1 MRKDLS
7 MKVDK
12 NQFHKFF
19 RLQIIMIAGEL
30 LFFMGQNAVSAFA
43 QKEADQYIIGA
54 TDKLSVTFWQ
64 QPDLN
69 RDVRVSEDGFITLPV
84 VGEIKAAGIT
94 TSALSKKIIQQM
106 SFYNA
111 SVSQATVTIDEF
123 NSRSVV
129 VGGQVITPGRMGY
142 ENIPDIWKVILDA
155 GGPTQLADMSR
166 VTIVRKEGEK
176 SRVIMVDLNKI
187 ISDGDLSMAPELQP
201 GDLVN
206 VASLSLGGIPLG
218 GNTTTSGGATSFT
231 GKNVYYV
238 IGAVMEQGPKSYE
251 EGIDVLDGI
260 NVARGIT
267 PEADLSKVRV
277 IVKGLKYSNVIK
289 INLNHYIEHGTPERI
304 LLHPEDTI
312 VVPSRRSGT
321 FVKVLNVLAMV
332 VPVVGAV
339 GTVILLSRNS
349 TP

>member
-1 MRKDLS
+1 
-7 MKVDK
+7 MKIEK
-12 NQFHKFF
+12 NRFHKLIHL
-19 RLQIIMIAGEL
+19 RNTMIVGGML
-30 LFFMGQNAVSAFA
+30 LFIGLIADRTLGQTDS
-43 QKEADQYIIGA
+43 DQYIIGV
-54 TDKLSVTFWQ
+54 TDKLSVKFWQ

-69 RDVRVSEDGFITLPV
+69 SDVRVNENGYITLPV

-111 SVSQATVTIDEF
+111 SVSQATVTVVEF
-123 NSRSVV
+123 NSQSVV
-129 VGGQVITPGRMGY
+129 VGGQVVTPGRMGY

-155 GGPTQLADMSR
+155 GGPTQQADLSH
-166 VTIVRKEGEK
+166 VTIVRKEGDK
-176 SRVIMVDLNKI
+176 SEVIPVDLNKI
-187 ISDGDLSMAPELQP
+187 INGGDLSMAPGLQP

-206 VASLSLGGIPLG
+206 VATLSLGGVPLG
-218 GNTTTSGGATSFT
+218 GNTTKSGGVPSFT

-238 IGAVMEQGPKSYE
+238 IGAVMEQGPESYE

-260 NVARGIT
+260 NVAHGIT

-277 IVKGLKYSNVIK
+277 IVKGPKYSSVIK
-289 INLNHYIEHGTPERI
+289 VDLNHYIEHGKPERI

-312 VVPSRRSGT
+312 VVPSKRSGT
-321 FVKVLNVLAMV
+321 FIRVLNVLAV
-332 VPVVGAV
+332 VAPVVGAV
-339 GTVILLSRNS
+339 GTAILLTRRS